1 MLCTKEPEK
10 YEKAKWFL
18 KKGEIMY
25 TNSAYLNN
33 SRIDFKDKSRPLV
46 VGSCGM
52 YHLYTKQKLPTCRPR
67 GRLDYQLLYIAAGR
81 AHFHFDG
88 KEEIV
93 TAGHMVLY
101 RPKEVQKY
109 EYYGKDQTEVYWVH
123 FTGNDVKNILRK
135 YGISDS
141 DRVFYVGSALEYQN
155 LFRRMIAELQMCR
168 EDYQELLSMMLR
180 HIFILIHRQINSTKK
195 AGSGF
200 IAEEVDTALTYFNEH
215 YNKEINI
222 QEYAASRNMS
232 ISWFIRSFKKYTGF
246 TPMQYILSIRIS
258 NAESL
263 LEATEYNVTE
273 ISNIVGYENPL
284 YFSRIFKKMKG
295 LSPTE
300 YRSRVK
306 ERRGEGV

>member
-1 MLCTKEPEK
+1 
-10 YEKAKWFL
+10 
-18 KKGEIMY
+18 MY

-33 SRIDFKDKSRPLV
+33 SRMHFKDKSRPLI
-46 VGSCGM
+46 VGSCGT
-52 YHLYTKQKLPTCRPR
+52 YRLYTRPKLPTYRPR
-67 GRLDYQLLYIAAGR
+67 GRLDYQLLYITAGK

-109 EYYGKDQTEVYWVH
+109 EYYAEEQTEVYWVH
-123 FTGNDVKNILRK
+123 FTGSDVKNILRK

-141 DRVFYVGSALEYQN
+141 TRVFYIGSALEYQN
-155 LFRRMIAELQMCR
+155 LFRMMIQELQMCR

-180 HIFILIHRQINSTKK
+180 HMFILIHRQLNGKK
-195 AGSGF
+195 KIDNGF
-200 IAEEVDTALTYFNEH
+200 ITEEIDVAINYFNEH
-215 YNKEINI
+215 YNEDISI
-222 QEYAASRNMS
+222 EEYAACRHMS
-232 ISWFIRSFKKYTGF
+232 TSWFIRNFKKYTGS

-273 ISNIVGYENPL
+273 ISSIVGYENPL

-295 LSPTE
+295 ISPTE
-300 YRSRVK
+300 YRKRIK
-306 ERRGEGV
+306 EKTDGS